1 MKPLPSISSLQRQ
14 EEDELQMKPLVQRQE
29 EEELQA
35 KGDPMLAGGEL
46 SGKVESSVQSAK
58 SGGQP
63 MSDNIRTPMEQAFNA
78 DFSGVKVHTGAESDT
93 LNRSLSARAFTSGH
107 DVFFRQGEYNPSS
120 TAGQELLA
128 HELTHVV
135 QQRGTAVQRQ
145 KSPITD
151 NVLQL
156 KRAYRGLNSKFH
168 GNNDLRVLN
177 KTNYHVT
184 VPDPERTL
192 EFDEFHITY
201 ENNSEGRQAHFF
213 YSDKPQYQQNGE
225 EHAQNQYYRS
235 DANKEESSLTDFTT
249 LKTESKTKATAFIQ
263 EVETAEQQLAARLKA
278 AKIAKEKQDKA
289 DAAFAQ
295 GKNGIV
301 VESRY
306 KDPAPGQS
314 AWGPKVKYTQ
324 KEAQEITRRV
334 LELLPNGT
342 TMKQINP
349 IDNEEKFVIKFA
361 INDIRVDGPAA
372 TDAAMDDPSVATA
385 EYAKV

>member
-1 MKPLPSISSLQRQ
+1 
-14 EEDELQMKPLVQRQE
+14 
-29 EEELQA
+29 
-35 KGDPMLAGGEL
+35 
-46 SGKVESSVQSAK
+46 
-58 SGGQP
+58 
-63 MSDNIRTPMEQAFNA
+63 MEQAFNA

-107 DVFFRQGEYNPSS
+107 DVFFRQGEYNPDS

-145 KSPITD
+145 ASPLSD

-156 KRAYRGLNSKFH
+156 KRAYRGLNSRLR

-213 YSDKPQYQQNGE
+213 YTDKPQYQQNGE

-235 DANKEESSLTDFTT
+235 DANKEGSSLTAFST
-249 LKTESKTKATAFIQ
+249 LKTESETKATAFIQ
-263 EVETAEQQLAARLKA
+263 EVETAEKQLQERIKA
-278 AKIAKEKQDKA
+278 EKIAKQKQDKA
-289 DAAFAQ
+289 NAAFDQ
-295 GKNGIV
+295 GKNGLLI
-301 VESRY
+301 ES
-306 KDPAPGQS
+306 KLKEPPPGQS
-314 AWGPKVKYTQ
+314 VWSAPKVKYTQ
-324 KEAQEITRRV
+324 QEAQEITRRI
-334 LELLPNGT
+334 LARLPSGT
-342 TMKQINP
+342 TMKQITP
-349 IDNEEKFVIKFA
+349 INNGTVFVIKFA
-361 INDIRVDGPAA
+361 MNDISAEGPAA
-372 TDAAMDDPSVATA
+372 ITRRWMTPRSLP
-385 EYAKV
+385 